1 MARFLLIFKVVNRM
15 KGDVVLLREKIFG
28 LLCLFTIFFIVLI
41 PIVSAKSPL
50 VIDEGKARGYHYTVI
65 KEQNEF
71 TWEVG
76 YHNEIAIIT
85 ENKDNNEVLQHFRK
99 AVNDINTKIFQ
110 IIVSISYILLVVT
123 ITIFFYKRNKQ
134 LNKGSGA
141 IIIVFAGIGIIYA
154 IVNFIYLN
162 TAFQDAE
169 YYYSILTS

>member
-1 MARFLLIFKVVNRM
+1 M
-15 KGDVVLLREKIFG
+15 REKIFG
-28 LLCLFTIFFIVLI
+28 LFSLFIIISTVLI
-41 PIVSAKSPL
+41 PIVFAQSPL

-76 YHNEIAIIT
+76 YHDEITIIT
-85 ENKDNNEVLQHFRK
+85 ENENNNEVLQHFRK
-99 AVNDINTKIFQ
+99 AVNEINTKIFQ

-141 IIIVFAGIGIIYA
+141 IIVIFAGVGLIYA

-162 TAFQDAE
+162 TAFQNAE
-169 YYYSILTS
+169 FYYTILTS